1 MDKHTTI
8 YNLTMKFI
16 EYGIDE
22 EKAYELA
29 VKSEEIMEQGILETV
44 EKINQLLDYIVVKKT
59 KDGEQNGWFKKI

>member
-44 EKINQLLDYIVVKKT
+44 EKINQLLDYIEVKKT
-59 KDGEQNGWFKKI
+59 KDREQNGRFKKI

>member
-8 YNLTMKFI
+8 YNLTIIFMK
-16 EYGIDE
+16 YGIDE

-44 EKINQLLDYIVVKKT
+44 EKINQLLDYIEVKKT
-59 KDGEQNGWFKKI
+59 KDGEQNG